1 MAFIGHER
9 ELAVLGSA
17 LQHAAQ
23 GKPARVIVTGS
34 LGMGT
39 TRLMD
44 ELVARVRDLPDITV
58 CRGQCFEPAAGTPY
72 AAIRDAIT
80 PALAQ
85 IPDSELAPIVGTG
98 AHDIALLLPGL
109 GDRLRRAGVATS
121 TPELDAPR
129 QRGARAREALIGVI
143 ERLAGSGIV
152 VLIVE
157 DLEHSDGGTR
167 ELLSA
172 LMRTSRRLP
181 LALVVAYHPN
191 EIGRGHPAHQFI
203 DELDRDAPDA
213 DRIEL
218 APLSSDEIGQL
229 AESVLG
235 ERPTLAFLAALN
247 EGTRGN
253 PLLAEQLA
261 AAQQE
266 IAGARLSDP
275 LDEIVAAR
283 LDALDEPQ
291 TRALRVLAAARRPLT
306 EEQLTGLVL
315 PTGHLPRNAAALAL
329 QTGMAVEVAGGV
341 RLCHVLLAEA
351 IETSVLP
358 VERHGIHSALA
369 ALFVDEPAEAAW
381 HLERAARSADARAA
395 HVAAARIT
403 AKVEPGTTT
412 LGHLVA
418 ALEIDDANPDAAEDV
433 ELLAAAAEAADA
445 AGSFRR
451 AVTLCA
457 QAIERIAGG
466 RLERL
471 ITPRAD
477 AAARARAAAL
487 SELLGRYRRS
497 SGDSEGAR
505 KALEQALAVA
515 PETGPGAAKARAAAL
530 GALAQQLMLEGD
542 FNESLVRAEEA
553 RRIAEKAT
561 DAVGERAHATDTAA
575 VDAAFLGH
583 IDRALKLLDEALDGA
598 RIAGQLDEVMRCYA
612 NKTTVLDLDLRRE
625 RSLAVVKEGIAEASR
640 NGLGLTYGAF
650 LGGNAAD
657 IQFQLG
663 RWTEA
668 EAQCRSAMEFPPAG
682 VAWFS
687 PILYLGLVLVE
698 AKADDEAVQLV
709 GRTLLQLETVP
720 AGQWSSL
727 VMRTAV
733 SLALWRGDMADAQ
746 NAADQG
752 WRRVLET
759 QDPTQIVVAAATALE
774 ACAANADA
782 GRLKRDWSSV
792 AAATTLANDVLPV
805 AEKALTDVAL
815 PSSVGARRES
825 ELYMATARAHHERV
839 RGRTKP
845 ETYASL
851 AEQWAKIPV
860 PYQVAKARW
869 WQAQAALPT
878 RARRAEARR
887 ALLEAW
893 RISGQLPAAPLRR
906 ALRDL
911 AQRGRITLPAD
922 ELVAVPVKTERHL
935 VAVGPGRSTVG
946 AGESAASALLDRFTS
961 EQPPAVARFGLS
973 PREYGV
979 LLVLAEGR
987 TNREI
992 ADRLF
997 ISERTVA
1004 VHVRR
1009 ILAKLAVSGRVEAA
1023 GVAIRLGL
1031 LPDDPSLRSMTSGA
1045 RAAR

>member
-1 MAFIGHER
+1 MVAFIGRER
-9 ELAVLGSA
+9 ELAVLGAA
-17 LQHAAQ
+17 LQRAAQ
-23 GKPARVIVTGS
+23 GEPARVIVTGA

-44 ELVARVRDLPDITV
+44 ELVLRVRDLPDVTV
-58 CRGQCFEPAAGTPY
+58 CRGQCYEPAATTAY
-72 AAIRDAIT
+72 SAVRDAISA
-80 PALAQ
+80 ALER
-85 IPDSELAPIVGTG
+85 IPDSQLAPIVGVG
-98 AHDIALLLPGL
+98 AHDLAILLPRL
-109 GDRLRRAGVATS
+109 GDRLRRAGVS
-121 TPELDAPR
+121 TDPPVLDAPR

-143 ERLAGSGIV
+143 ERLAGNGIV

-157 DLEHSDGGTR
+157 DLEHSDAGTQ

-181 LALVVAYHPN
+181 LALVIGYHPG
-191 EIGRGHPAHQFI
+191 EIGRNHAARQFV
-203 DELDRDAPDA
+203 DELAQDAVVA
-213 DRIEL
+213 DLIEL
-218 APLSSDEIGQL
+218 EPLSDDDIAQL
-229 AESVLG
+229 AEARLT
-235 ERPTLAFLAALN
+235 ERSTLAFTAALN
-247 EGTRGN
+247 EGSRGN
-253 PLLAEQLA
+253 PLLAEQLV

-266 IAGARLSDP
+266 LAGARLSDP

-283 LDALDEPQ
+283 LDTLDEPQ
-291 TRALRVLAAARRPLT
+291 TRVLRVLAAARRPLSDA
-306 EEQLTGLVL
+306 QLAQLVL
-315 PTGHLPRNAAALAL
+315 PGGHLPRNPTALAL
-329 QTGMAVEVAGGV
+329 ETGMALELTGGV
-341 RLCHVLLAEA
+341 GLSHVLLAEA
-351 IETSVLP
+351 IESSLLP
-358 VERHGIHSALA
+358 AERHGIHLGLA
-369 ALFVDEPAEAAW
+369 ALFADDPAEAAW
-381 HLERAARSADARAA
+381 HYERAARPADARAA
-395 HVAAARIT
+395 HIAAARVT
-403 AKVEPGTTT
+403 VQVEPGTTT
-412 LGHLVA
+412 LAHLVA
-418 ALEIDDANPDAAEDV
+418 ALEINDASPNEPDDV

-451 AVTLCA
+451 AATLCA
-457 QAIERIAGG
+457 QALERVAGG
-466 RLERL
+466 RVERL
-471 ITPRAD
+471 MTPRAD
-477 AAARARAAAL
+477 AATRARAAVL
-487 SELLGRYRRS
+487 CEQLGRYRRS
-497 SGDSEGAR
+497 SGDSDGAR

-515 PETGPGAAKARAAAL
+515 PDVGPGAARARAAAL
-530 GALAQQLMLEGD
+530 AALAQQLMLEGD
-542 FNESLVRAEEA
+542 FTESAARAEQA
-553 RRIAEKAT
+553 RQIAEKAP
-561 DAVGERAHATDTAA
+561 DATAEYAHATDTAA
-575 VDAAFLGH
+575 VDAAFLGR
-583 IDRALKLLDEALDGA
+583 IDRSLGLLDEALEGA
-598 RIAGQLDEVMRCYA
+598 RSAGQLDELMRCYA

-625 RSLAVVKEGIAEASR
+625 QALAVVKEGIAEASR

-657 IQFQLG
+657 IQFELG

-668 EAQCRSAMEFPPAG
+668 EEHCRSAMEFPPAG

-698 AKADDEAVQLV
+698 AKADDEAAQLV

-733 SLALWRGDMADAQ
+733 SLALWRGDLADAQ
-746 NAADQG
+746 NAAEQG
-752 WRRVLET
+752 WRTVLET
-759 QDPTQIVVAAATALE
+759 EEPAQIVVAAATALE
-774 ACAANADA
+774 ACAANADE
-782 GRLKRDWSSV
+782 GRLRRDWSNV
-792 AAATTLANDVLPV
+792 AAATTLASEVLPV
-805 AEKALTDVAL
+805 AEKALKELSL
-815 PSSVGARRES
+815 PQSVGARREA

-845 ETYASL
+845 ETYAAL
-851 AEQWAKIPV
+851 AEHWAKIPV

-887 ALLEAW
+887 ALLDAW

-911 AQRGRITLPAD
+911 AQRGRITLP
-922 ELVAVPVKTERHL
+922 EEKLVTIPVQTERQL
-935 VAVGPGRSTVG
+935 VAVGPGRRPVGG
-946 AGESAASALLDRFTS
+946 AGSAGDMLLDRFTAA
-961 EQPPAVARFGLS
+961 QPPVLAKFGLS

-1009 ILAKLAVSGRVEAA
+1009 ILSKLGVSGRVEAA

-1031 LPDDPSLRSMTSGA
+1031 LPDDPTSQL
-1045 RAAR
+1045 AAGTRVAH

>member
-451 AVTLCA
+451 AATLCA

-1009 ILAKLAVSGRVEAA
+1009 ILSKLAVSGRVEAA